1 MKINERREAGTPEA
15 GKDASKAD
23 SRRDAMKK
31 IAIYSAY
38 ATPTLLALMHS
49 KKAQAFSIV
58 DQ

>member
-1 MKINERREAGTPEA
+1 MNLDDEKNPGTPEA